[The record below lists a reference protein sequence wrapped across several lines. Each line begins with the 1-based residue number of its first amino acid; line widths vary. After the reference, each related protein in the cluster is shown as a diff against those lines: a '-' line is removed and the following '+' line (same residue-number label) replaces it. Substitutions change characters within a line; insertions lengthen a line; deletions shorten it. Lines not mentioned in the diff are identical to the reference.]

1 MGDCGSFDYIHMI
14 AHETPRPLTGRGTAA
29 RRCCCCCCSA
39 RCCRCSTSAPSE
51 RARSRLCSSRRRRA
65 RRARRDMS
73 CVMFTLM
80 SVHESPQPFAGR
92 GTGARRC
99 CRCCCSARACR
110 CRSSARRESA
120 HSRPS
125 GGMGGSRPS
134 PCAMCTFMFV
144 HEAGSAARRRAVGL
158 SLVAAAA
165 AVAALLLLFCALLAA
180 VIAAARGGASR
191 LCPWRGGETLSLSV
205 TLHEETEP
213 SKGTAKRAHGLVRLA
228 LDISKA

>member
-1 MGDCGSFDYIHMI
+1 MI

-29 RRCCCCCCSA
+29 RRCCCCCCPA
-39 RCCRCSTSAPSE
+39 RCCRCSSSAPSE
-51 RARSRLCSSRRRRA
+51 GARSRPCLSRRRRV

-92 GTGARRC
+92 GTDARRC

-110 CRSSARRESA
+110 CPSSARERA
-120 HSRPS
+120 PAIV
-125 GGMGGSRPS
+125 GGGWEAPVRRLA
-134 PCAMCTFMFV
+134 PCLRSCSYMK
-144 HEAGSAARRRAVGL
+144 HLGPLAGRGTVARCCCCCRRCAG
-158 SLVAAAA
+158 AA
-165 AVAALLLLFCALLAA
+165 AVLRAACCCDRCCARWRVAALPLE
-180 VIAAARGGASR
+180 RR
-191 LCPWRGGETLSLSV
+191 RDLSLSV

-213 SKGTAKRAHGLVRLA
+213 SKGTANRAHGLVRLA

>member
-1 MGDCGSFDYIHMI
+1 MSHRDPSRVVGLTLGAAVAAAVPR
-14 AHETPRPLTGRGTAA
+14 AHVAA
-29 RRCCCCCCSA
+29 L
-39 RCCRCSTSAPSE
+39 
-51 RARSRLCSSRRRRA
+51 RARATRARTRA
-65 RRARRDMS
+65 RR
-73 CVMFTLM
+73 
-80 SVHESPQPFAGR
+80 
-92 GTGARRC
+92 
-99 CRCCCSARACR
+99 
-110 CRSSARRESA
+110 
-120 HSRPS
+120 

-180 VIAAARGGASR
+180 VIAAARGGALR

-213 SKGTAKRAHGLVRLA
+213 SNGTAKRAHGLVRLA
-228 LDISKA
+228 LDISRA